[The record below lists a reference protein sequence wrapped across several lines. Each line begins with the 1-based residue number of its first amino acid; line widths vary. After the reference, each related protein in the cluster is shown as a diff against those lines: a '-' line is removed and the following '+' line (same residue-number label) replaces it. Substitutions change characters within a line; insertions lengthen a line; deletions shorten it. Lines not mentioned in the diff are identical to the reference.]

1 MNEIT
6 FILNGEKISLQ
17 NPSPT
22 KTLLDWLREEQKLT
36 GTKEGCNEGGFSPSL
51 DIGDGAIKRLILSQ
65 LQQIAGTIALQKF
78 DSVTASDFK
87 NTLVCEGGYIHKM
100 VIESRRH

>member
-36 GTKEGCNEGGFSPSL
+36 GTKEGCNEG
-51 DIGDGAIKRLILSQ
+51 DCGACTVL
-65 LQQIAGTIALQKF
+65 
-78 DSVTASDFK
+78 VT
-87 NTLVCEGGYIHKM
+87 NLRG
-100 VIESRRH
+100 